1 MLELARSLSTEE
13 KPVCQY
19 YVIVD
24 LDAFD
29 ITQLLSIECKPVAFF
44 LLLWVH
50 EPAKTWTG
58 THYVFLLLN
67 PVTVVKLTREILQD
81 YLDNFPELVSY
92 VRVINGMYFYGSR
105 QCTETSA
112 Y

>member
-1 MLELARSLSTEE
+1 MGKWNGKKGIKMGWRKEMQTILRQGGEIMLELARSLSTEE

-44 LLLWVH
+44 LLL
-50 EPAKTWTG
+50 
-58 THYVFLLLN
+58 
-67 PVTVVKLTREILQD
+67 
-81 YLDNFPELVSY
+81 
-92 VRVINGMYFYGSR
+92 
-105 QCTETSA
+105 
-112 Y
+112 